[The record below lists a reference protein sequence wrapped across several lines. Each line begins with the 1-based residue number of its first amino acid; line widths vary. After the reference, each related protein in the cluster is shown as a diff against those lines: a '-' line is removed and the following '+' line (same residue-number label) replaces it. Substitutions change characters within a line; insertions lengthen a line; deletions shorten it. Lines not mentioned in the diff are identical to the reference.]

1 MIAIN
6 MEMDD
11 AQKKYKELLERIL
24 AEYIKWNCIHL
35 CMWK

>member
-24 AEYIKWNCIHL
+24 AEYIK
-35 CMWK
+35 